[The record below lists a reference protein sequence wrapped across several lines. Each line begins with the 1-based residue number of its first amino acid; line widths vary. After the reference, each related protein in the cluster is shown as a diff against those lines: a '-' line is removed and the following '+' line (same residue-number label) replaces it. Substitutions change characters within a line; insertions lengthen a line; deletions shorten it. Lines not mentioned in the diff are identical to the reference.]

1 MYFSTFNDTICA
13 LSTAQGIAA
22 IGVIR
27 ISGTKAFAI
36 TENIFSKKI
45 SDKNSHSVS
54 YGTIHNHHKIL
65 DEVVVTI
72 FKNPASFT
80 GEDTVE
86 IAAHGSLYICNKIL
100 ELLVENGCRMAKAGE
115 FSMRSYLN
123 KKMDLSQAEA
133 IADLINSSNQASHQ
147 VAMNQMRGGF
157 SKEINILR
165 EELIHFASML
175 ELELD
180 FSEEDVE
187 FANREKLF
195 ELIQKILAKVK
206 SLAQSFSDG
215 NIIKNGI
222 PVAIIGAPNTG
233 KSTLLNTLLNDD
245 RAIVSE
251 IAGTTRD
258 TIEEVMTINGMDY
271 RFIDTAG
278 IRATEETIEKIGIEK
293 SFEKM
298 RAAKIIILLIDA
310 KEIIHKAY
318 ETLLQKVN
326 AEINVEL
333 QTILIVGNKI
343 DLLAEGELSKI
354 ITISKAEKNMMLI
367 SSKDKKDVDV
377 LKTKLSEISN
387 INLTENS
394 LIVTNVRHYEAL
406 TNTRLALEDALHALE
421 NKITSDFLALDIRK
435 ALFHLGE
442 ITAHISNDDLLGN
455 IFSKFCIGK

>member
-13 LSTAQGIAA
+13 LSTAQGIAS

-27 ISGTKAFAI
+27 ISGNDAFII
-36 TENIFSKKI
+36 TEKIFSKKLV
-45 SDKNSHSVS
+45 DKKSHTV
-54 YGTIHNHHKIL
+54 YFGTIKNNTHII

-80 GEDTVE
+80 GENIVE
-86 IAAHGSLYICNKIL
+86 IACHGSLYICNKIL
-100 ELLVENGCRMAKAGE
+100 ELLIESGCRIAKPGE

-133 IADLINSSNQASHQ
+133 IADLINSTSQASHKL
-147 VAMNQMRGGF
+147 AMHQMRGGF
-157 SKEINILR
+157 SKEISILR

-187 FANREKLF
+187 FADRKNLVL
-195 ELIQKILAKVK
+195 LINKIIEKVK

-222 PVAIIGAPNTG
+222 PVAIIGAPNAG
-233 KSTLLNTLLNDD
+233 KSTLLNVLLNDE

-258 TIEEVMTINGMDY
+258 TIEEIININGINY
-271 RFIDTAG
+271 RYIDTAG
-278 IRATEETIEKIGIEK
+278 IRETQETIEKKGIEK
-293 SFEKM
+293 SFEKI
-298 RAAKIIILLIDA
+298 RVAKIIILLLDA
-310 KEIIHKAY
+310 KEIVDNTF
-318 ETLLQKVN
+318 ETLLQQINNEIDANNQKV
-326 AEINVEL
+326 
-333 QTILIVGNKI
+333 LIVGNKI
-343 DLLAEGELSKI
+343 DVILKEELFLIEQKIKNETNWLLISAKNKINIDTLKNKLAELVNI
-354 ITISKAEKNMMLI
+354 DIS
-367 SSKDKKDVDV
+367 
-377 LKTKLSEISN
+377 
-387 INLTENS
+387 ENS
-394 LIVTNVRHYEAL
+394 LIVTNARHYEAL
-406 TNTRLALEDALHALE
+406 VNTNLSLDDALTALQ
-421 NKITSDFLALDIRK
+421 NNITTDFLTLDIRK

-442 ITAHISNDDLLGN
+442 ITGQITNDDLLGN